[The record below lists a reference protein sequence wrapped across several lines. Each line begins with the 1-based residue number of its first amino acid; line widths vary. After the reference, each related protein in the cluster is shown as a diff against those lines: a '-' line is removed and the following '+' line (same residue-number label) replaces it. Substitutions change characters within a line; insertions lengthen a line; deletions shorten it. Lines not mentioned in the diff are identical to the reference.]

1 MSENLYT
8 YLACKEQF
16 SKALLTCPKCGF
28 KTAAGRVQDYRDS
41 LLPSKKQVLINLISK
56 YKAVVHF

>member
-8 YLACKEQF
+8 CLACKEQF

-41 LLPSKKQVLINLISK
+41 LLLSKKQVLKI
-56 YKAVVHF
+56 